1 MAIKYEE
8 YNHVCVLTLDS
19 DFHAGECEG
28 VRKHVEQLIEKKQIV
43 DFVVDFEKAGF
54 IDSTGLE
61 TLLWLKRKAEDLFGQ
76 VKLAHLDD
84 NCRKIL
90 EITRLEHRFECHADL
105 TGALKTMR

>member
-1 MAIKYEE
+1 MPVKYEE
-8 YNHVCVLTLDS
+8 YNNICVMTFDA
-19 DFHAGECEG
+19 DFLGPECEG
-28 VRKHVEQLIEKKQIV
+28 VRKSVEQLIEKKQIV

-54 IDSTGLE
+54 IDSEGLE

-76 VKLAHLDD
+76 VKLSHLDE